1 MKVEF
6 SIHALER
13 MNARGILKED
23 VTTFLKNYDSL
34 SVQDIETAVY
44 TKLVVE
50 NNKTY
55 LYRIFVNTTKK
66 PVIVITVY
74 KTSKIEKYGYKV
86 Q

>member
-13 MNARGILKED
+13 MNSRGILKED
-23 VTTFLKNYDSL
+23 VTAFLKNYDSL
-34 SVQDIETAVY
+34 SIQDIETAVY

>member
-1 MKVEF
+1 
-6 SIHALER
+6 

-23 VTTFLKNYDSL
+23 VTAFLKNYDSL
-34 SVQDIETAVY
+34 SIQDIETAVY

-74 KTSKIEKYGYKV
+74 KTSKIEKYGYQV